1 VVDVTVT
8 VVVTGCVTVTVVV
21 TGWVTVTVETDVVR
35 DVVLEVVRLVAVE
48 LDAVDAVEL
57 VDVVVVGGQGWL
69 ASTRKSP
76 CARCAGQ
83 AFALTL
89 ILTQRLLELPVRWQT
104 LTLPDGRLVA
114 AAVVEAAVVEA
125 AVVEATVVALPLP
138 LPCPGD
144 AGFSAKA
151 VAGMTTI
158 RTTTRTP
165 VTIQNNLVR
174 MGLPSQYRDGA
185 AKADHR
191 SCGRR
196 SPAVRRYSGA
206 HRHNAGRLRSQRV
219 DRPSRG
225 QRGRAIEEDRW
236 FR

>member
-1 VVDVTVT
+1 MPAALTRDYGEAVVVVVDVTVT

-57 VDVVVVGGQGWL
+57 VDVVVGGGHGWL

-76 CARCAGQ
+76 CARWAGQ

-114 AAVVEAAVVEA
+114 VAVVEAAVVEAAVVEA
-125 AVVEATVVALPLP
+125 AVVEAAVVAWPLP
-138 LPCPGD
+138 FPCPGD

-165 VTIQNNLVR
+165 VTIQNSLVR
-174 MGLPSQYRDGA
+174 MGLSSQYLDGA
-185 AKADHR
+185 STADLR
-191 SCGRR
+191 SCGRAK
-196 SPAVRRYSGA
+196 S
-206 HRHNAGRLRSQRV
+206 
-219 DRPSRG
+219 SR
-225 QRGRAIEEDRW
+225 ASI
-236 FR
+236 